1 MSNQIIKSIV
11 VDGIAV
17 HNYLRWADFESFPK
31 FVKEIESVKKIGDNT
46 YHWIMR
52 TPFGVTIEWYTEVTR
67 WDEGKRI
74 AWRSI
79 GGDIKT
85 SGQVTFTALP
95 NAETEVTIMVHYA
108 PSAGLDED
116 LAADLFADIED
127 KVLRNL
133 RNFKAFAEAMPQ
145 RIEE

>member
-1 MSNQIIKSIV
+1 MTNQIIKSII
-11 VDGIAV
+11 VDGIAM

-31 FVKEIESVKKIGDNT
+31 FMKELKSVKKIGDNT

-52 TPFGVTIEWYTEVTR
+52 APFEATIEWYTEITR

-74 AWRSI
+74 AWHSI

-95 NAETEVTIMVHYA
+95 NAETEVTITVHYA
-108 PSAGLDED
+108 PSAGLDEN
-116 LAADLFADIED
+116 LAADLFSNIEER
-127 KVLRNL
+127 VQRNL
-133 RNFKAFAEAMPQ
+133 RNFKAFAEGMPQ
-145 RIEE
+145 RIEA